1 MVNSIKGELQQLLV
15 EKALLQYSSSSSV
28 AKTSKSGSERL
39 ASALATNLADSSG
52 MIGDKSRKYQD
63 TGIPPATK
71 VHVLVEGNQPMNV
84 RSSSNSS
91 IEAYKSLTASLKTA
105 AE

>member
-15 EKALLQYSSSSSV
+15 EKALVQGSSSSSV

-63 TGIPPATK
+63 RGIPPATQSTR
-71 VHVLVEGNQPMNV
+71 LGRGNQP
-84 RSSSNSS
+84 
-91 IEAYKSLTASLKTA
+91 IT
-105 AE
+105 